1 MSFIKNYAKGRRP
14 IGVMNKLEE
23 RFSLYLEDKKQ
34 LGELIWW
41 AYEPIRLR
49 LGKDSTYT
57 PDFFVMTKDLELQV
71 YESKGRWI
79 EPGRTKIKVAAGMY
93 PFRFFGVMW
102 DSKEKKWKI
111 EEF

>member
-34 LGELIWW
+34 LGEIVWW
-41 AYEPIRLR
+41 AYESIRLALAPR
-49 LGKDSTYT
+49 CTYT
-57 PDFFVMTKDLELQV
+57 PDFLVMTKDLELQV
-71 YESKGRWI
+71 FEVKGVWLPAARN
-79 EPGRTKIKVAAGMY
+79 KVRISADKF
-93 PFRFFGVMW
+93 PFHFFGAMW
-102 DSKEKKWKI
+102 DSKQKEWKI